1 MSISSMN
8 YVEFVI
14 CKDTKP
20 QDEAIC
26 TNWKQSEFQS
36 LCNHAISKTNLKP
49 FVKNC
54 KVYVKDTMHME
65 SDTELR
71 VYNKNP
77 LEYKIISRNTIM
89 LKYDKAK
96 LPIHVFPSTFNIN
109 DVYLSETLTIRL
121 HNRVFLNF
129 EVQFREIGGKQENN
143 YVRRIYINYNC
154 EDNVDNKYIFEKIC
168 YAFNLL
174 GKQAPTFELFHEI
187 CKSS

>member
-1 MSISSMN
+1 MN
-8 YVEFVI
+8 YIEFVI
-14 CKDTKP
+14 CKDTNP
-20 QDEAIC
+20 QNESIS
-26 TNWKQSEFQS
+26 TNWKYSEFQS
-36 LCNHAISKTNLKP
+36 LCKHVVSKTNLKP
-49 FVKNC
+49 FIKNC
-54 KVYVKDTMHME
+54 KVYVKDAMHME

-71 VYNKNP
+71 VYTKNP
-77 LEYKIISRNTIM
+77 LDYKIISRSTIM

-96 LPIHVFPSTFNIN
+96 LPIHAFPSSFNIN

-129 EVQFREIGGKQENN
+129 EVQFREARSFKEKEKEDTN

-168 YAFNLL
+168 YAFSLL
-174 GKQAPTFELFHEI
+174 GKQAPTFEIFHEI